1 MVRFDDIL
9 EKVSSYISE
18 KEIAALRKAYVFA
31 GQAHKG
37 QVRRSGEPYLSHL
50 LEVTNDLADMKLD
63 RTTLVAALLHD
74 VLEDTDT
81 TAAAIRESFGKEVA
95 GLVEGVTKISRV
107 QEVSPEVRRAETI
120 RKIILAMTDDIRVIF
135 IKLADRIHN
144 LKTLRY
150 LDEEKRRQIARE
162 TLDIYAPIANRLG
175 MGRIRAE
182 LEDLSFRYVAPEEY
196 AKVAAVVEPQRK
208 AAEADLAAMKK
219 TLADLIAENGLP
231 AEIFARMKRP
241 YSVWSKMK
249 RRDIAFD
256 QVFDFLALRVITDS
270 VKNCYAILGIIHQ
283 RWPHLPQRFRD
294 FIAMPKPNLYQ
305 ALHTTVITEGRKM
318 FEIQIRTREM
328 HDLAENGIAA
338 HWRYKDDA
346 PAGPMKEDRRL
357 HWLREMAAL
366 FEEKKNP
373 QEFLRSLKTNLI
385 PEEVYVFTPKGKVVN
400 LPPGA
405 TALDF
410 AFKIHTEIGLHASGA
425 RVNGTAAPL
434 KTVAQDGRHR
444 RDPDRRPTGR
454 RRGAC
459 SPPPPPPAPASSSS
473 AGSTSGAGRRASP
486 WAGSSGTGRSGSTS
500 CRPNSGGEEALAR
513 RLAAVL
519 GPRAASMEEFY
530 RQVGLGTDRH
540 RPEAHRGRLRP
551 RSRRAGRPSS
561 ARPRPGSRPG
571 RAVRIKDI
579 DGQMIKLAKCCS
591 PVKGEPVVGYITA
604 GRGLTRPFPALPA
617 RDEGDPRRAAAGR
630 GGLGPGPG
638 RDLQGPA
645 PGQVPGLARRP
656 GQGRHGRRR
665 PRRRHL
671 QGRGLDDRRREGE
684 DPPGHP
690 DQGHPPPRGHLEADR
705 RLEGRVVGRKGVA
718 SGRQAGFG
726 HLARAQASRADPD
739 LADALG
745 RLGLDVLEVGLPF
758 LRRGLMG
765 MADVMPEDRAFLADL
780 ADFRHGRILSRS
792 ED

>member
-18 KEIAALRKAYVFA
+18 KEVPVLRKAYVFA

-37 QVRRSGEPYLSHL
+37 QVRRSGEPYLSHP
-50 LEVTNDLADMKLD
+50 LEVTDYLADMRLD
-63 RTTLVAALLHD
+63 KTTLVAALLHD

-144 LKTLRY
+144 LKTLRF
-150 LDEEKRRQIARE
+150 LDEERQRQIARE

-182 LEDLSFRYVAPEEY
+182 LEDLSFRYVAPEEF
-196 AKVAAVVEPQRK
+196 AKIAAAVEPQTK

-219 TLADLIAENGLP
+219 TLEDLMAANGLP
-231 AEIFARMKRP
+231 AAVYSRIKRP

-249 RRDIAFD
+249 RRAIGFD
-256 QVFDFLALRVITDS
+256 QVFDFLALRVITAS
-270 VKNCYAILGIIHQ
+270 VKDCYAILGIIHQ

-305 ALHTTVITEGRKM
+305 ALHTTVITEGRKT

-328 HDLAENGIAA
+328 HDIAENGIAA
-338 HWRYKDDA
+338 HWRYKDEA
-346 PAGPMKEDRRL
+346 PAGPRVEDRRL

-373 QEFLRSLKTNLI
+373 QEFLRTLKTNLI

-410 AFKIHTEIGLHASGA
+410 AFKIHTEVGLHASGA
-425 RVNGTAAPL
+425 RVNGSPAAL
-434 KTVAQDGRHR
+434 KTVLKTGDIVEVLTAPDKAPTRGMLAAAATGGARQELRRSLNLKSLTTSVALGRKLWEKEVR
-444 RDPDRRPTGR
+444 KFVI
-454 RRGAC
+454 
-459 SPPPPPPAPASSSS
+459 PAEF
-473 AGSTSGAGRRASP
+473 RL
-486 WAGSSGTGRSGSTS
+486 
-500 CRPNSGGEEALAR
+500 EDDQAR

-530 RQVGLGTDRH
+530 RQAGLGRIVID
-540 RPEAHRGRLRP
+540 PKLIEAVFGPVAP
-551 RSRRAGRPSS
+551 R
-561 ARPRPGSRPG
+561 RPGLIG
-571 RAVRIKDI
+571 RAAARLVPGPGPGIQIKDI

-591 PVKGEPVVGYITA
+591 PVKGEPVVGYLTA
-604 GRGLTRPFPALPA
+604 GRGLTVHSLRCPLVTKEILDGQRLVEVSWDPSFAGAFKA
-617 RDEGDPRRAAAGR
+617 RLLIQSQDSPGVLAKVAAAV
-630 GGLGPGPG
+630 
-638 RDLQGPA
+638 A
-645 PGQVPGLARRP
+645 
-656 GQGRHGRRR
+656 
-665 PRRRHL
+665 
-671 QGRGLDDRRREGE
+671 GLDGDISKAEASMVAEGKARIKL
-684 DPPGHP
+684 DIRIA
-690 DQGHPPPRGHLEADR
+690 DIGHLEAISR
-705 RLEGRVVGRKGVA
+705 RI
-718 SGRQAGFG
+718 SG
-726 HLARAQASRADPD
+726 LKE
-739 LADALG
+739 
-745 RLGLDVLEVGLPF
+745 VLSVE
-758 LRRGLMG
+758 
-765 MADVMPEDRAFLADL
+765 
-780 ADFRHGRILSRS
+780 RI
-792 ED
+792 

>member
-18 KEIAALRKAYVFA
+18 KEVPALRKAYVFA

-37 QVRRSGEPYLSHL
+37 QVRRSGEPYLSHP
-50 LEVTNDLADMKLD
+50 LEVTDYLADMRLD
-63 RTTLVAALLHD
+63 KTTLVAALLHD

-81 TAAAIRESFGKEVA
+81 TAASIRESFGKEVA

-144 LKTLRY
+144 LKTLRF
-150 LDEEKRRQIARE
+150 LDEDRQRQIARE

-182 LEDLSFRYVAPEEY
+182 LEDLSFRYVAPEEF
-196 AKVAAVVEPQRK
+196 AKVAAAVEPQKK

-219 TLADLIAENGLP
+219 TLEDLIAANGLP
-231 AEIFARMKRP
+231 AEVFSRIKRP

-249 RRDIAFD
+249 RRAIGFD

-270 VKNCYAILGIIHQ
+270 VKDCYAILGIIHQ

-305 ALHTTVITEGRKM
+305 ALHTTVITEGRKT

-346 PAGPMKEDRRL
+346 PAGPKVEDRRL

-373 QEFLRSLKTNLI
+373 QEFLRTLKTNLI

-405 TALDF
+405 SALDF
-410 AFKIHTEIGLHASGA
+410 AFKIHTEVGLHASGS
-425 RVNGTAAPL
+425 RINGSPAAL
-434 KTVAQDGRHR
+434 KTVLKTGDIVEILTTPDKAPTRGMLAAASTAGARQELRRSLNLKSRTTSVALGRKLWEKEVRKYVIPAEFR
-444 RDPDRRPTGR
+444 REDDQ
-454 RRGAC
+454 
-459 SPPPPPPAPASSSS
+459 
-473 AGSTSGAGRRASP
+473 
-486 WAGSSGTGRSGSTS
+486 
-500 CRPNSGGEEALAR
+500 AR
-513 RLAAVL
+513 RIAAL
-519 GPRAASMEEFY
+519 PGPRAASMEEFY
-530 RQVGLGTDRH
+530 RQAGLGRIVIDTKLI
-540 RPEAHRGRLRP
+540 EAVFGPVAP
-551 RSRRAGRPSS
+551 R
-561 ARPRPGSRPG
+561 RPGLIG
-571 RAVRIKDI
+571 RAAARLVPGPGPGIQIKDI

-591 PVKGEPVVGYITA
+591 PVKGEPVVGYLTA
-604 GRGLTRPFPALPA
+604 GRGLTVHSLRCPLVTKEILDGQRLVEVSWDPSFAGAFKA
-617 RDEGDPRRAAAGR
+617 RLLIQSQDS
-630 GGLGPGPG
+630 PG
-638 RDLQGPA
+638 
-645 PGQVPGLARRP
+645 VLAKVATAVA
-656 GQGRHGRRR
+656 
-665 PRRRHL
+665 
-671 QGRGLDDRRREGE
+671 GLDGDISKAEATMVSEGKARIKL
-684 DPPGHP
+684 DIRIA
-690 DQGHPPPRGHLEADR
+690 DIGHLEAISR
-705 RLEGRVVGRKGVA
+705 RI
-718 SGRQAGFG
+718 SG
-726 HLARAQASRADPD
+726 LK
-739 LADALG
+739 
-745 RLGLDVLEVGLPF
+745 E
-758 LRRGLMG
+758 
-765 MADVMPEDRAFLADL
+765 
-780 ADFRHGRILSRS
+780 ILSVERV
-792 ED
+792 

>member
-9 EKVSSYISE
+9 EKVSAYISE

-37 QVRRSGEPYLSHL
+37 QVRRSGEPYLSHV

-81 TAAAIRESFGKEVA
+81 TAAAIREGFGREVA

-120 RKIILAMTDDIRVIF
+120 RKIILAMTDDIRVVF

-196 AKVAAVVEPQRK
+196 AKIAAVVEPERK
-208 AAEADLAAMKK
+208 AAEADLASMKK
-219 TLADLIAENGLP
+219 ALADLIAENGPP

-256 QVFDFLALRVITDS
+256 QVFDFLALRVITDT
-270 VKNCYAILGIIHQ
+270 VKDCYAILGIIHQ

-294 FIAMPKPNLYQ
+294 FVAMPKPNLYQ

-346 PAGPMKEDRRL
+346 AAGPSKEDRRL

-366 FEEKKNP
+366 FEENKNP
-373 QEFLRSLKTNLI
+373 QDFLRSLKTNLI

-425 RVNGTAAPL
+425 RINGTSAPL
-434 KTVAQDGRHR
+434 KTMLKTGDIVEVLTA
-444 RDPDRRPTGR
+444 PDRAPTRGMLAAAATAGARQHLKRWLNLRSRTTSAALGR
-454 RRGAC
+454 KIWDREVRKYVL
-459 SPPPPPPAPASSSS
+459 PPEY
-473 AGSTSGAGRRASP
+473 R
-486 WAGSSGTGRSGSTS
+486 
-500 CRPNSGGEEALAR
+500 GEEAVAR
-513 RLAAVL
+513 RLAAVF
-519 GPRAASMEEFY
+519 GPRAATMDEFT
-530 RQVGLGTDRH
+530 RQVGLGRIVVD
-540 RPEAHRGRLRP
+540 PKLMEAVFGPVVP
-551 RSRRAGRPSS
+551 RRPSLLGKAA
-561 ARPRPGSRPG
+561 ARFSPGQG
-571 RAVRIKDI
+571 LRIKDI
-579 DGQMIKLAKCCS
+579 DGQTIKLAKCCS
-591 PVKGEPVVGYITA
+591 PIKGEPVVGYITA
-604 GRGLTRPFPALPA
+604 GRGLTVHSLRCSLVTKELLDAQRQIEVVWDPAQDATFKA
-617 RDEGDPRRAAAGR
+617 RLMVKSRDVPGVLAKVATAVAGLEGDISKAEASMIADGKAKIRLEVRIKDIR
-630 GGLGPGPG
+630 
-638 RDLQGPA
+638 
-645 PGQVPGLARRP
+645 
-656 GQGRHGRRR
+656 
-665 PRRRHL
+665 
-671 QGRGLDDRRREGE
+671 
-684 DPPGHP
+684 
-690 DQGHPPPRGHLEADR
+690 HLEAISKR
-705 RLEGRVVGRKGVA
+705 I
-718 SGRQAGFG
+718 AG
-726 HLARAQASRADPD
+726 LK
-739 LADALG
+739 
-745 RLGLDVLEVGLPF
+745 DVLSVERV
-758 LRRGLMG
+758 
-765 MADVMPEDRAFLADL
+765 
-780 ADFRHGRILSRS
+780 
-792 ED
+792 